1 MLIYQIEKRTT
12 MLSKL
17 SIKKKLLFVGTII
30 TLISITIIT
39 STFLN
44 TQKETSKIDKLETL
58 VTLSTKISLLVHET
72 QKERGASAG
81 FIGSKG
87 VKFTQKL
94 PAQREETNRRLKE
107 YKAYIQ
113 TLPKEDIS
121 PEASQKIEALSLSLD
136 RLDDIRAKVTALSI
150 PLKEAIGYYTK
161 TNTQMLD
168 IVPETAKTSPNKEL
182 ANLLGAYANFLK
194 SKERAGIERA
204 VLSGTFAA
212 HEFAPGM
219 KKKFI
224 TLIAQ
229 QDSFLDSFL
238 ATAPKDLKEFYQKTY
253 QGKAIQEV
261 NNMRKEALA
270 DNLDIDSLYWF
281 DTITQKINILKTI
294 DDGIAKSALEKT
306 NALHQQKTK
315 EAITQIVGNI
325 LSTLLLVTLLVF
337 IARSIINN
345 LNSLDTQLKDIT
357 KEMNLSK
364 KIDTTSQGEIR
375 EIASSVNALIQAAKV
390 AIDET
395 KTNSKETQADSQHL
409 KSTAHTLSSNS
420 SEVEDLVQDANA
432 LIHNVEGNLDATQEQ
447 MESTTKEIQ
456 ETHHTLE
463 GFIQDLERVVDKINE
478 GNHTQDALVDQMG
491 ELSTQA
497 SQITNIISIIGDIAE
512 QTNLLALNA
521 AIEAARAGEHGR
533 GFAVVAD
540 EVRQLAERTQ
550 KSLSE
555 INLNINIIT
564 QNIHNISGDIT
575 HTSEQFRGIG
585 ESAGQL
591 IQNADET
598 KSRLAHSLQV
608 SLESVQKTTLSA
620 QETKQLVTK
629 MDNIV
634 TISHEN
640 KEASDTVDKVAITLA
655 EKSQTLNNTLEKFTT

>member
-1 MLIYQIEKRTT
+1 

-17 SIKKKLLFVGTII
+17 SIKKKLFLVSTII
-30 TLISITIIT
+30 SLISMVIIT

-44 TQKETSKIDKLETL
+44 TQKETHKIEKLQKL
-58 VTLSTKISLLVHET
+58 VTLATKISHLVHET

-81 FIGSKG
+81 FLGSKG
-87 VKFTQKL
+87 VKFAQKL
-94 PAQREETNRRLKE
+94 PAQREETDKRLKE

-113 TLPKEDIS
+113 TLNKEDIS
-121 PEASQKIEALSLSLD
+121 PETFNKIKTLSLSLD
-136 RLDDIRAKVTALSI
+136 KLKDVRAKVSALTI
-150 PLKEAIGYYTK
+150 PLKKAISYYTT
-161 TNTQMLD
+161 TNSQMLD

-212 HEFAPGM
+212 HQFAPGM
-219 KKKFI
+219 KEKFI

-238 ATAPKDLKEFYQKTY
+238 ATAPKDIKTFYQQTY
-253 QGKAIQEV
+253 QGKAIEEV
-261 NNMRKEALA
+261 NQMRQKALSG
-270 DNLDIDSLYWF
+270 NLNVDPIHWF

-294 DDGIAKSALEKT
+294 DDAISDSALKT
-306 NALHQQKTK
+306 TDIIHSQKIK
-315 EAITQIVGNI
+315 EEIIIISESIA
-325 LSTLLLVTLLVF
+325 STLLLLAFLFF
-337 IARSIINN
+337 ISRSIIQNIDA
-345 LNSLDTQLKDIT
+345 LNTQLSDIT
-357 KEMNLSK
+357 EKMDLSK
-364 KIDTTSQGEIR
+364 MVTTDSNGEIQ
-375 EIASSVNALIQAAKV
+375 EIAISVNALINASKE

-395 KTNSKETQADSQHL
+395 KANSKQTQTDSQHL

-420 SEVEDLVQDANA
+420 SEVENLVQDANS
-432 LIHNVEGNLDATQEQ
+432 LIHHVEENLDTTQEHIT
-447 MESTTKEIQ
+447 STTEELK
-456 ETHHTLE
+456 ETHQTLE
-463 GFIQDLERVVDKINE
+463 GFVHNLEQVVEKINE
-478 GNHTQDALVDQMG
+478 GNQTQDALVDQMG

-497 SQITNIISIIGDIAE
+497 SQITNIISIIGEIAE

-550 KSLSE
+550 KSLAE

-575 HTSEQFRGIG
+575 HTSEQFREIAN
-585 ESAGQL
+585 SADNL
-591 IQNADET
+591 IHNADET
-598 KSRLAHSLQV
+598 RGRLAHSV
-608 SLESVQKTTLSA
+608 EISIESVDKTSLSVQKT
-620 QETKQLVTK
+620 KKLVSK
-629 MDNIV
+629 MEDIV

-640 KEASDTVDKVAITLA
+640 KEASDSVDEVAQTLA
-655 EKSQTLNNTLEKFTT
+655 QKAQALNTTLEKFTT

>member
-1 MLIYQIEKRTT
+1 

-17 SIKKKLLFVGTII
+17 SIKRKLFLVSAII
-30 TLISITIIT
+30 SLISMVIIT

-44 TQKETSKIDKLETL
+44 TQKETHKIEKLQKL
-58 VTLSTKISLLVHET
+58 VTLATKISYLVHET

-81 FIGSKG
+81 FLGSKG
-87 VKFTQKL
+87 VKFAQKL
-94 PAQREETNRRLKE
+94 PAQREETDKRLKE

-113 TLPKEDIS
+113 TLDREDIS
-121 PEASQKIEALSLSLD
+121 PETFNKIKTLSLSLD
-136 RLDDIRAKVTALSI
+136 KLKDMRAKVSALTI
-150 PLKEAIGYYTK
+150 PLKKAISYYTK

-168 IVPETAKTSPNKEL
+168 IVPETAKISPNKEL

-212 HEFAPGM
+212 HQFAPGM
-219 KKKFI
+219 KEKFI

-238 ATAPKDLKEFYQKTY
+238 ATSPKDIKTFYQQTY
-253 QGKAIQEV
+253 QGKAIEEV
-261 NNMRKEALA
+261 NQMRQKALSG
-270 DNLDIDSLYWF
+270 NLNVDPIHWF

-294 DDGIAKSALEKT
+294 DDAISNSALEKT
-306 NALHQQKTK
+306 DTIYSQKIK
-315 EAITQIVGNI
+315 EEIIIISESIA
-325 LSTLLLVTLLVF
+325 STVLLLIFLFF
-337 IARSIINN
+337 ISRSIIQNIDA
-345 LNSLDTQLKDIT
+345 LNRQLSNIT
-357 KEMNLSK
+357 EKMDLSK
-364 KIDTTSQGEIR
+364 MVTTDSNGEIQ
-375 EIASSVNALIQAAKV
+375 EIAISVNALINASKE

-395 KTNSKETQADSQHL
+395 KANSKQTQTDSQHL

-420 SEVEDLVQDANA
+420 TEVENLVQDANS
-432 LIHNVEGNLDATQEQ
+432 LIHHVEENLDTTQEHIT
-447 MESTTKEIQ
+447 STTEELK
-456 ETHHTLE
+456 ETHQTLE
-463 GFIQDLERVVDKINE
+463 GFVHNLEQVVEKINE
-478 GNHTQDALVDQMG
+478 GNQTQDALVDQMG

-497 SQITNIISIIGDIAE
+497 SQITNIISIIGEIAE

-575 HTSEQFRGIG
+575 HTSEQFREIAN
-585 ESAGQL
+585 SADSL
-591 IQNADET
+591 IHNADET
-598 KSRLAHSLQV
+598 RERLAHSV
-608 SLESVQKTTLSA
+608 EISIESVDKTSLSV
-620 QETKQLVTK
+620 QETKKLVSK
-629 MDNIV
+629 MDEIV

-640 KEASDTVDKVAITLA
+640 EQASNAVDKVAQTLA
-655 EKSQTLNNTLEKFTT
+655 EKSQALNNTLEKFTT